1 MRRFR
6 NILSLRR
13 VISGR
18 SCNRY
23 CYNFPKSPGVIRA
36 RGDFGERPPSGGLE
50 LHAELPLDQSEEP
63 WFPALPGPLTLE
75 AWIYIDASPPFQKAF
90 SLVGQTNR
98 FNWAVLG
105 GAGDSNFDGIKDA
118 RGGIL
123 TKGIAG
129 DAGIVTGQLVA
140 RRWVHYVAIIDG
152 GAVIG
157 SQGLVRK
164 TGAGSPLASA
174 NAPLILGGVPILP
187 GNAFPH
193 EQETLPASG
202 VYIDELRISRV
213 VRYKGK
219 YPVPTKA
226 FTADAD
232 TLGLYHFDEESSERY
247 EDASEYHI
255 ALVRRSGKKVEPESN
270 Q

>member
-1 MRRFR
+1 M
-6 NILSLRR
+6 NLL
-13 VISGR
+13 
-18 SCNRY
+18 
-23 CYNFPKSPGVIRA
+23 PPGA
-36 RGDFGERPPSGGLE
+36 AGLE
-50 LHAELPLDQSEEP
+50 LNSELPLVQSEDP
-63 WFPALPGPLTLE
+63 WFPVLPGPLTLE
-75 AWIYIDASPPFQKAF
+75 AWIYIEVSPPFQNAF

-105 GAGDSNFDGIKDA
+105 GAGDSNFDRIKDA

-123 TKGIAG
+123 TKGTDG

-152 GAVIG
+152 GAVVG

-193 EQETLPASG
+193 EPETLPASG

-255 ALVRRSGKKVEPESN
+255 ALVRRSGKKVEAESD

>member
-1 MRRFR
+1 MRYIQIVLFVV
-6 NILSLRR
+6 LVVGWMTSFTLLAA
-13 VISGR
+13 
-18 SCNRY
+18 
-23 CYNFPKSPGVIRA
+23 PHEPSPA
-36 RGDFGERPPSGGLE
+36 GGGWLE
-50 LHAELPLDQSEEP
+50 LNSELPLVQSEEP
-63 WFPALPGPLTLE
+63 WFPVLPGPLTLE
-75 AWIYIDASPPFQKAF
+75 AWIYIDESPPFQNAF

-105 GAGDSNFDGIKDA
+105 GAGDSNFDRIKDA

-123 TKGIAG
+123 TKGTAG

-164 TGAGSPLASA
+164 TGTGSPLASA

-193 EQETLPASG
+193 EPETLPASG

-232 TLGLYHFDEESSERY
+232 TLGLYHFDEDSSERY
-247 EDASEYHI
+247 EDASKYHI
-255 ALVRRSGKKVEPESN
+255 ALVRRSGKKVEPKSN

>member
-1 MRRFR
+1 MGYLQI
-6 NILSLRR
+6 ILFVVLVVGWMS
-13 VISGR
+13 S
-18 SCNRY
+18 
-23 CYNFPKSPGVIRA
+23 FPLLAAPHEPSPA
-36 RGDFGERPPSGGLE
+36 GGGWLE
-50 LHAELPLDQSEEP
+50 LSSELSVVQSEVP
-63 WFPALPGPLTLE
+63 WFPVLTGPLTLE
-75 AWIYIDASPPFQKAF
+75 AWIYIDASPPLQNAF
-90 SLVGQTNR
+90 SLIGQTNR
-98 FNWAVLG
+98 FNWAILG

-123 TKGIAG
+123 TKGT
-129 DAGIVTGQLVA
+129 DDDSGIVAGRLLA

-152 GAVIG
+152 GTVIG
-157 SQGLVRK
+157 SQGFVRR
-164 TGAGSPLASA
+164 TGAGSPLAST

-213 VRYKGK
+213 VRYKGQ
-219 YPVPTKA
+219 YAVPTKA
-226 FTADAD
+226 FTTDAD

-247 EDASEYHI
+247 EDASKSQV
-255 ALVRRSGKKVEPESN
+255 ALVRRSEKNAEPASN